1 MQPVA
6 ICTCAIYFNSNH
18 VIKLKYFRPKQAVE
32 DSQGGWMGYF
42 SKAVSASANYLPT
55 QVTDV
60 FNQGRAFASVRL
72 PFQNR
77 RNVCAITMYVVLFLC
92 VLCIFLKFM

>member
-1 MQPVA
+1 M
-6 ICTCAIYFNSNH
+6 NSNILFLPSQICILLH
-18 VIKLKYFRPKQAVE
+18 LFCFLFCRPKQAAE
-32 DSQGGWMGYF
+32 DTQGGWMGYF

-77 RNVCAITMYVVLFLC
+77 RNVCAVTM
-92 VLCIFLKFM
+92 